1 MLDSIK
7 HLVKSAP
14 IVGSSLAYLRGDSF
28 TDSAKYWEHRYR
40 TGGNSGAGS
49 YCRLAEFKAEVLNG
63 FVGGQQISSVIE
75 YGSGDGAQLRL
86 ARYPNYTGVDVSKK
100 AVEMCR
106 VIFAND
112 ASKRF
117 FESGAVPPNTMAEV
131 SLSLDVVYH
140 LVEDSTFEA
149 YMRQLFASARR
160 FVIVYSSN
168 MELEWPYKHV
178 RHRQFT
184 KWVAQYEPQWRLEST
199 IKNAYPWDP
208 ADPQNTSFA
217 DFYIFA
223 PSDWR
228 SR

>member
-7 HLVKSAP
+7 HLVKSTP
-14 IVGSSLAYLRGDSF
+14 ILGPSLAFFRGDSF
-28 TDSAKYWEHRYR
+28 TDSARYWEHRYR

-49 YCRLAEFKAEVLNG
+49 YCRLAEFKAQVLNG
-63 FVGGQQISSVIE
+63 FVSERQISSVIE

-86 ARYPNYTGVDVSKK
+86 ARYPNYIGVDVSKK

-106 VIFAND
+106 ATFQND

-117 FESGAVPPNTMAEV
+117 FESGAVPPNTMADL

-140 LVEDSTFEA
+140 LVEDATFEA
-149 YMRQLFASARR
+149 YMRQLFSSARR

-168 MELEWPYKHV
+168 MELDWPYKHV

-184 KWVAQYEPQWRLEST
+184 EWVAQYEPQWHVEST

-223 PSDWR
+223 PFDR
-228 SR
+228 RAR